1 MTAWGWRGDGSKVEQ
16 ILLLQGMGV
25 HFPALTNVDPQLQL
39 QGIHFDL
46 LVDLQEHLQIPTQT
60 IAHN

>member
-1 MTAWGWRGDGSKVEQ
+1 
-16 ILLLQGMGV
+16 MGV

-39 QGIHFDL
+39 QGIQFDL
-46 LVDLQEHLQIPTQT
+46 LFDLQGHLQIPTQT